1 MKTNEFNQIT
11 KAVKNGD
18 LKGLTGKTI
27 SEMTIPQAQKLEDL
41 MLDLKLNK
49 EGNQILDILCT
60 FIESQTKAEK
70 AVDKVA
76 NKKAPTK
83 EAPKAPEKAPEAPKE
98 APKAEDKPKAPKA
111 PKEPKEPKE
120 TKLKGNS
127 NKEEK
132 LSQTIKVGDKLKFR
146 VEGEEIEHNITIVN
160 IGKYH
165 IIAIM
170 TEDEKEVFNIKK
182 ADLDK
187 QVFGWKD
194 RYNETYN
201 IIVTL

>member
-60 FIESQTKAEK
+60 FIGSQTKAEK

-98 APKAEDKPKAPKA
+98 APKAEDKLKAPK
-111 PKEPKEPKE
+111 KEEKSTS

-132 LSQTIKVGDKLKFR
+132 LSQTLKVGDKLKFR

-194 RYNETYN
+194 RHNETYN